1 MLDHQLPDP
10 AILPSMDLLLQ
21 LPEHLV
27 PNLKSLR
34 RKSGFTRSEL
44 ARALGIS
51 RARWLEIER
60 DPASVS
66 VRQLLEVLRLFDVQ
80 LFIRAADTPGPHVAT
95 LGLSPGWQQ
104 RRPQG
109 RW

>member
-1 MLDHQLPDP
+1 MLDHQPPDP
-10 AILPSMDLLLQ
+10 AILPSMDLSLQ
-21 LPEHLV
+21 LPEQLV

-60 DPASVS
+60 DPASLS

-80 LFIRAADTPGPHVAT
+80 LFMRATDAPPSHVAP
-95 LGLSPGWQQ
+95 LVLPPGWQR